1 MLSLQKCDDIALRL
15 DKKSNKTKITKTL
28 VYVAKMM

>member
-1 MLSLQKCDDIALRL
+1 MSSLQKCDDIALRL
-15 DKKSNKTKITKTL
+15 GEKSNETKITKTL

>member
-1 MLSLQKCDDIALRL
+1 MSSLQKYDDIALRL
-15 DKKSNKTKITKTL
+15 DKKSNETKITKTL